1 MKSSIRSKIYRLY
14 LIGLICLCC
23 LAGCGKGD
31 SFQSSGLESADSAED
46 TETQRKDTDSA
57 APPQAGISGSLF
69 DSGKFAGKITSVKYA
84 GPGRLLVC
92 ADHLSLYDAQTDQI
106 VGEYRFSEEGV
117 QLGDF
122 YALSDGYALF
132 GEFPENTAGGAE
144 AVPEGDSGS
153 AEYVTQ
159 DFAAGMSEVT
169 ENREGLRCWLFD
181 GNLDLQRSIDLHGLL
196 REQGYDEMIEMSA
209 AISKDGTQ
217 IAVCGTRKL
226 YRYDVERN
234 TFRVLLD
241 VDSETESGGLRHISA
256 SRVRFTGREE
266 GSSSDA
272 EGLIFTGIAI
282 PEGSS
287 NSVPIYGTMNLDGS
301 GLNCRT
307 VSDYALSDEI
317 IAYENEI
324 WFPEDFQYA
333 TGKLMVTDR
342 TGQVIRTVDLEG
354 EDTGEDGIF
363 GSDTGKYIATAGI
376 LGDLT
381 EWNGGWRIRIYDAE
395 SGKIV
400 WEQNVGTDTSA
411 YSGLSCRVKILDGL
425 RECIVICGRN
435 ENTATSAWFF

>member
-1 MKSSIRSKIYRLY
+1 MKSNIKLKIYRLY
-14 LIGLICLCC
+14 LIGLICLGC
-23 LAGCGKGD
+23 LAGCGKND
-31 SFQSSGLESADSAED
+31 SFEGPGLKSADPAED
-46 TETQRKDTDSA
+46 TEEQRKDTDSSV
-57 APPQAGISGSLF
+57 PPQEDISGSLF
-69 DSGKFAGKITSVKYA
+69 DSSKFAGEITSVKYA

-132 GEFPENTAGGAE
+132 GEFSENTAGSAE
-144 AVPEGDSGS
+144 AVPEGESGS
-153 AEYVTQ
+153 AEYAAQ
-159 DFAAGMSEVT
+159 DFATGMVEVT
-169 ENREGLRCWLFD
+169 GNEEGLRCWIFD
-181 GNLDLQRSIDLHGLL
+181 RQLGLQRSIDLHGLL
-196 REQGYDEMIEMSA
+196 REQGYDENEMSA

-217 IAVCGTRKL
+217 IAICGIRRL
-226 YRYDVERN
+226 YVYDVEKN

-241 VDSETESGGLRHISA
+241 VDSGTESKGLRYISA
-256 SRVRFTGREE
+256 SKVRFTGRE
-266 GSSSDA
+266 GSSSSDA

-282 PEGSS
+282 PEGRSD
-287 NSVPIYGTMNLDGS
+287 SVPIYGTVNPDGS

-307 VSDYALSDEI
+307 VSGYALSDEI

-333 TGKLMVTDR
+333 AGRLMVTDR

-354 EDTGEDGIF
+354 EDTGKDGIF

-376 LGDLT
+376 PGDIN
-381 EWNGGWRIRIYDAE
+381 EWDGGWRVRIYDAE

-400 WEQNVGTDTSA
+400 WEQSVGTDTSA
-411 YSGLSCRVKILDGL
+411 YSGLSCRVRILDGP
-425 RECIVICGRN
+425 RECIVICGRD
-435 ENTATSAWFF
+435 ENTVTSAWFF